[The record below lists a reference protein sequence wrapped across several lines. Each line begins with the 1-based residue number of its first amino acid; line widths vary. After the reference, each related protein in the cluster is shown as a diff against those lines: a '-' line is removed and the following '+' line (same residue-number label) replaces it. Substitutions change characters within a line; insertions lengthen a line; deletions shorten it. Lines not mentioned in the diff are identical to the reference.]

1 MKINEFLIEA
11 KHDDWD
17 EEDEIVSD
25 PEQDKV
31 PHILMQLKKSAD
43 VGGNYPITFKDGSKV
58 IVSNHEIFQFVE
70 RYMDLKPAD
79 REIMQDLAS
88 QSHKNFKEIIVFFRG
103 EKAPKSLYVR

>member
-1 MKINEFLIEA
+1 MKITEFLTES
-11 KHDDWD
+11 KQDDWD
-17 EEDEIVSD
+17 AEDEIVSD
-25 PEQDKV
+25 PDQDKV

-43 VGGNYPITFKDGSKV
+43 VGGNYPITFKDGSKAT
-58 IVSNHEIFQFVE
+58 VSLHDIGKFVE

-88 QSHKNFKEIIVFFRG
+88 QSHKNFKEIIVFFAG